1 MPIQHLTAGIR
12 YERPEQERIYSEAE
26 PEFEEP
32 ADYNEVLLKILHSP
46 NIASREHVYRYY
58 DTEVMGNAVIRPGE
72 ADAGLIA
79 PVRGEKFG
87 VALSCGLQ
95 SLLRQ
100 NQSLLGRSYSRGRG
114 HEKCGRHRRHAINS
128 NRLPELRQP

>member
-1 MPIQHLTAGIR
+1 MR
-12 YERPEQERIYSEAE
+12 CCSRSCR
-26 PEFEEP
+26 
-32 ADYNEVLLKILHSP
+32 SP

-87 VALSCGLQ
+87 VAL
-95 SLLRQ
+95 
-100 NQSLLGRSYSRGRG
+100 
-114 HEKCGRHRRHAINS
+114 AVD
-128 NRLPELRQP
+128 